1 MSEVTA
7 NIAEIEC
14 LHKCY
19 LDLRENTPWQKRDG
33 EECKAYH
40 AWYDDA
46 YVFFS
51 SIDGLKGS
59 DDFKTFA
66 NAEKGGNCFVLEHV
80 YHSISA
86 SYKVLLKQ
94 AKKLESQGGKLQ
106 SQNQVNIWQCY
117 H

>member
-7 NIAEIEC
+7 YIAEIER
-14 LHKCY
+14 LHKSY

-40 AWYDDA
+40 DWYDAA
-46 YVFFS
+46 YVFFG

-59 DDFKTFA
+59 DDFKAFT
-66 NAEKGGNCFVLEHV
+66 NAEKDGNCFVLEHI

-86 SYKVLLKQ
+86 SYKLLMNQ
-94 AKKLESQGGKLQ
+94 AKRYYIG
-106 SQNQVNIWQCY
+106 
-117 H
+117 